1 MKILITGASKGL
13 GLSIAN
19 LLSEQNEVIGCAR
32 SFEFPGAAFTYIGG
46 VDLALAD
53 TFNLLPLAE
62 CDVLINN
69 AAIASDGLLATQSE
83 LSIREVIDVNLTGTL
98 LLTKKWVRAR
108 LTKQKSGCIVNISS
122 IIGMRGYAGLAAY
135 SATKAGLDGIT
146 RALARELGPK
156 RFRVN
161 SVLPGYVETDMS
173 RILTVPQRDQ
183 IIRRTPL
190 GRLATAS
197 DISSVV
203 AFLVSPAA
211 GFITGQCIT
220 VDGGIC
226 V

>member
-1 MKILITGASKGL
+1 
-13 GLSIAN
+13 
-19 LLSEQNEVIGCAR
+19 
-32 SFEFPGAAFTYIGG
+32 
-46 VDLALAD
+46 LAD

-83 LSIREVIDVNLTGTL
+83 QSIREVIDVNLIGTL
-98 LLTKKWVRAR
+98 LLTKRWVRAR

-156 RFRVN
+156 QFRVN

-173 RILTVPQRDQ
+173 RLLTAPQRDQ

-190 GRLATAS
+190 GRLATAT

-211 GFITGQCIT
+211 GFVTGQCIT